1 MVNRLAILTAAVAM
15 AFASPVWAAD
25 TGASG
30 TPQDLSALMSMQ
42 STSGSEAAVKAPFAD
57 LRDRALR
64 EAAEAIGAQHGMIW
78 ESDRINAEIQAQ
90 SRALD
95 RIYDFSSL
103 MLGHG
108 MVVPPV
114 IEQAQSEWTGNAE
127 AARRVDVQYKI
138 IEQARIAPVPP
149 NWRNWLLMPPMQALK
164 PDPALLPRTAA
175 ERALWSS
182 SVQSGWK
189 AGVGQADTTFN
200 INLHRLQR
208 DITGMM
214 LFLRLE
220 RQGVVS
226 LPVIGQGRPTIEVS
240 GRSLAIGQTLFR
252 IEAGS
257 QFNGASYW
265 DTHAAGA
272 PVLPDLGTLGA
283 GTMPTY
289 PQRQAHDVSMGVA
302 R

>member
-1 MVNRLAILTAAVAM
+1 MVYSAPA
-15 AFASPVWAAD
+15 WADNPGPEA
-25 TGASG
+25 
-30 TPQDLSALMSMQ
+30 PQDLSALMAMQ
-42 STSGSEAAVKAPFAD
+42 SSPGSESSVKAPFAD
-57 LRDRALR
+57 LRDRSLR

-78 ESDRINAEIQAQ
+78 ESARINADIQKQ
-90 SRALD
+90 SGSLD
-95 RIYDFSSL
+95 RIYDFSPL

-138 IEQARIAPVPP
+138 IEQARITPVAP

-164 PDPALLPRTAA
+164 PDPALLPRTSG

-182 SVQSGWK
+182 SVEAGWK
-189 AGVGQADTTFN
+189 AGVSQADTVFS

-265 DTHAAGA
+265 DSRAAGS
-272 PVLPDLGTLGA
+272 PVLPDLSSDAL
-283 GTMPTY
+283 PTY
-289 PQRQAHDVSMGVA
+289 PQRQAKDVPTGRA